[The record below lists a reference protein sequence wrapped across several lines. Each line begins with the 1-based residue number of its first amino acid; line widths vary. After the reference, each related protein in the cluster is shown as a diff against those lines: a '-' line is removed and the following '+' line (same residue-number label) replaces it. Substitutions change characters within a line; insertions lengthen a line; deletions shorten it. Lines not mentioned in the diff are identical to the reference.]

1 MMEVILKNH
10 PMPVLSFS
18 NYNRLPC
25 THINGPCYKGT
36 IPFGNS
42 KVKITRSL
50 NMTVLYLNLF
60 YNEVYYYKRMHCT
73 LSKL

>member
-1 MMEVILKNH
+1 MMRVILKFH

-25 THINGPCYKGT
+25 THINGPRYKGT

-42 KVKITRSL
+42 KLKISGSHE
-50 NMTVLYLNLF
+50 MTMLYSNLC
-60 YNEVYYYKRMHCT
+60 YNEVCYIGTALY
-73 LSKL
+73 L